1 MRGGPV
7 RGRKKSGSGTSLR
20 PGFAEV
26 RSILAFINF
35 VPLSP
40 GGTCVFMRHTEAYK
54 RRAISDTIKMCI
66 SRALF

>member
-1 MRGGPV
+1 MEKGEDGRVV
-7 RGRKKSGSGTSLR
+7 RGRKKS
-20 PGFAEV
+20 PAERHV
-26 RSILAFINF
+26 EFRRCIPAFINF

-40 GGTCVFMRHTEAYK
+40 GETCVFMRHTEAYK